1 MIFKMAGGLG
11 LFLFGMKLMSEGLQ
25 KAAGQSLK
33 IILEK
38 LTTNRLIGTLVGVVV
53 TAIIQ
58 SSSAT
63 TVMVVGFV
71 NAGLM
76 NLAQAL
82 SVVLGA
88 NVGTTVTAQLIA
100 FKIGALALPAIGVGV
115 FLKMFTKNQKY
126 KYFSDV
132 LIGFGILFLGLDIM
146 KNGFVPL
153 RQSEGFREAFITFS
167 SNPFLAVCAGAI
179 LTLIV
184 QSSSATIGIT
194 IALASTGLI
203 DFYAASALVLGENIG
218 TTITANLAA
227 IGTNITARRA
237 AFGHLLINTLGVLYM
252 LILLKYFT
260 TFIDFVTPGDPS
272 VIEPGG
278 TNLSIARH
286 IANLHTFFNFI
297 NIIVFLP
304 LISFLV
310 TICEKVIKGKNET
323 SDRLIYLDDRLIDT
337 PSLAIPQ
344 AVNEVRRMS
353 EMSYEMVLVCRKI
366 FETGSRFHISRI
378 YEMEDT
384 VDHLEKD
391 IQEYLVNLLQKAIN
405 EQDIEAI
412 NHILYV
418 LHDLEKIADYSENIA
433 RQAEKLL
440 NLNLTFSDDAQKDLY
455 ILFDVVLR
463 FSETTIDAY
472 NEGYSPRKLDL
483 EDENEIDRLRAKYKK
498 EHMER
503 LHKGICGVEIG
514 IIYVDILNNL
524 EKIGDHTFNIAKVVN
539 GDV

>member
-1 MIFKMAGGLG
+1 
-11 LFLFGMKLMSEGLQ
+11 
-25 KAAGQSLK
+25 
-33 IILEK
+33 
-38 LTTNRLIGTLVGVVV
+38 
-53 TAIIQ
+53 
-58 SSSAT
+58 
-63 TVMVVGFV
+63 
-71 NAGLM
+71 
-76 NLAQAL
+76 
-82 SVVLGA
+82 
-88 NVGTTVTAQLIA
+88 
-100 FKIGALALPAIGVGV
+100 
-115 FLKMFTKNQKY
+115 
-126 KYFSDV
+126 
-132 LIGFGILFLGLDIM
+132 
-146 KNGFVPL
+146 
-153 RQSEGFREAFITFS
+153 
-167 SNPFLAVCAGAI
+167 
-179 LTLIV
+179 
-184 QSSSATIGIT
+184 
-194 IALASTGLI
+194 
-203 DFYAASALVLGENIG
+203 
-218 TTITANLAA
+218 
-227 IGTNITARRA
+227 
-237 AFGHLLINTLGVLYM
+237 
-252 LILLKYFT
+252 
-260 TFIDFVTPGDPS
+260 
-272 VIEPGG
+272 
-278 TNLSIARH
+278 
-286 IANLHTFFNFI
+286 
-297 NIIVFLP
+297 
-304 LISFLV
+304 
-310 TICEKVIKGKNET
+310 
-323 SDRLIYLDDRLIDT
+323 
-337 PSLAIPQ
+337 
-344 AVNEVRRMS
+344 MS